1 MARRLLLLLFF
12 LPAVLPA
19 LLGALEVPYLAGRVN
34 DTAGL
39 VPADARQRLDDK
51 LRALEE
57 KTGAQVAVLTV
68 PTLEGDPLEDYSLRV
83 VETWKLGKKG
93 QDNGVLL
100 LIVRDDRKMR
110 LEVGYGLE
118 AQLTDLQSR
127 NILDGILRPAF
138 RSGDF
143 AGGIERAVDGIA
155 TVIEGGEISAPAR
168 PETSPGKP
176 GLVLFFLFFF
186 LILVPFAWQA
196 LISPGAGSWFVY
208 LFLTPF
214 LGIFPT
220 VFLGSALAGG
230 ILAGAWLLLFPL
242 LKLVFRKRF
251 QNLSSRKSPWWA
263 TALGSGGGWSSRGG
277 GGWGGFSGGGGGG
290 GFSGGG
296 GSFGGGG
303 SSSSW

>member
-12 LPAVLPA
+12 LPV
-19 LLGALEVPYLAGRVN
+19 LLGALEVPYLSGRVN

-39 VPADARQRLDDK
+39 IPAEARQRLDDR

-57 KTGAQVAVLTV
+57 KTGAQVAVLTI

-138 RSGDF
+138 RGGDF
-143 AGGIERAVDGIA
+143 AGGIERAVEGIA
-155 TVIEGGEISAPAR
+155 TVVEGGEVAAPAR
-168 PETSPGKP
+168 PASSSSGPGMVIF
-176 GLVLFFLFFF
+176 VLIFLFV
-186 LILVPFAWQA
+186 LMPFALTA
-196 LISPGAGSWFVY
+196 LTTRGAGSWFVY

-214 LGIFPT
+214 F
-220 VFLGSALAGG
+220 G
-230 ILAGAWLLLFPL
+230 ILPAAFLRSAAVGVIGAGLWLVLFPVIKLLFGDRL
-242 LKLVFRKRF
+242 RKA
-251 QNLSSRKSPWWA
+251 SAKSTWWG
-263 TALGSGGGWSSRGG
+263 GSGGGWSSGG
-277 GGWGGFSGGGGGG
+277 GGWSSGGGG